1 MAFDYQEH
9 LSRWAI
15 VKHLENLSVFKVTLW
30 PWLSWLAELVLTVK
44 LKM

>member
-9 LSRWAI
+9 LSHWALG
-15 VKHLENLSVFKVTLW
+15 KHLESLSVFKVTLW
-30 PWLSWLAELVLTVK
+30 PWLFSLAELVLTIK